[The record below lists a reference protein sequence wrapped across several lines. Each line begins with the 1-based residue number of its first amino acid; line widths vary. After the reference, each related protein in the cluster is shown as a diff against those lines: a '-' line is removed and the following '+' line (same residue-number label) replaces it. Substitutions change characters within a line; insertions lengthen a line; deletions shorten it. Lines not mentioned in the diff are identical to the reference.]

1 MDSKAKRILALFL
14 TFFKI
19 GAFTFGGGYAMIP
32 LIQREIVE
40 KHGWMTDED
49 ILDIF
54 AIAESTPGPIAINCA
69 TYAGFVRDGLPG
81 AAAATLGVVLPSF
94 TIIYLISMFLEHFL
108 EIRIIASAFMGIKL
122 CVALLI
128 INAGINMLKKMKKK
142 KLSLV
147 LLSAGFL
154 MMLGALLFGVKLS
167 AIVLMVGAGVVSLA
181 LSCVKRGGNA

>member
-1 MDSKAKRILALFL
+1 MKATLEIFF
-14 TFFKI
+14 TFMKI
-19 GAFTFGGGYAMIP
+19 GAVTFGGGYAMIG
-32 LIQREIVE
+32 IIEGVCVE
-40 KHGWMTDED
+40 QKKWLTHEEMMDV
-49 ILDIF
+49 
-54 AIAESTPGPIAINCA
+54 AVIAESTPGPIAINCA

-128 INAGINMLKKMKKK
+128 VNAGINMLKKMKKK
-142 KLSLV
+142 TLSLV
-147 LLSAGFL
+147 LLSAGLL

-167 AIVLMVGAGVVSLA
+167 SIVLMVGAGVVSLA